1 MEINGAIIFMVG
13 SLYMERCYLGHKVI
27 ESYGMMVDYV
37 RFYYE
42 KILVLDEI
50 NEEAIEK
57 FLDFLMKTP
66 WRIYK
71 RALTHLHVRQGPFV
85 PINS

>member
-1 MEINGAIIFMVG
+1 MSVFIT
-13 SLYMERCYLGHKVI
+13 K
-27 ESYGMMVDYV
+27 
-37 RFYYE
+37 

-50 NEEAIEK
+50 DEEAIEK

>member
-1 MEINGAIIFMVG
+1 MNKMEINGAIIFMVG

-42 KILVLDEI
+42 KNIG
-50 NEEAIEK
+50 A
-57 FLDFLMKTP
+57 
-66 WRIYK
+66 R
-71 RALTHLHVRQGPFV
+71 
-85 PINS
+85 